1 MEKIKYF
8 DYRKVAKKMSVPD
21 TILRK
26 IEKEVKD
33 VLEKTRLITKKD
45 KKQRIR
51 VQHSVFCLLSS
62 AFSFLFLLSSV
73 SWCQLA

>member
-26 IEKEVKD
+26 IEKEVKNEFPTD
-33 VLEKTRLITKKD
+33 KILYELYVLKALRSREWEGI
-45 KKQRIR
+45 
-51 VQHSVFCLLSS
+51 SN
-62 AFSFLFLLSSV
+62 
-73 SWCQLA
+73 